1 MTLSTN
7 LTTLSALLEPD
18 ASPVLRVYKGWA
30 DCGFDAVGEPLPEVA
45 AAYAALGLTPNQS
58 LDKNRVL
65 VDRDLGQVITELVV
79 AALLT
84 RAKSRDPGAQT
95 YCVLMGGDLGW
106 PLPAQRGCVIEP
118 DPVRARILWRLH
130 PDTETRNASITAA
143 GLTAACFDIITGSV
157 PTDGTIGEDAL
168 APPEMRHTS
177 LRIYAPDYWLCRAVS
192 LLRPRGVLAL
202 VIPSAVLDRP
212 EPAVREWLA
221 HRTETIR
228 VWRLP
233 IEALGQSVDLVVL
246 RRK

>member
-1 MTLSTN
+1 VTLSTN
-7 LTTLSALLEPD
+7 LIALSALLEPD
-18 ASPVLRVYKGWA
+18 ASPILRAYKGWA
-30 DCGFDAVGEPLPEVA
+30 DCGFDAVSEPLPEVA
-45 AAYAALGLTPNQS
+45 AAYSALGLTPDQS
-58 LDKNRVL
+58 FDKNRVL
-65 VDRDLGQVITELVV
+65 VDSRIGETATKL
-79 AALLT
+79 ALLH
-84 RAKSRDPGAQT
+84 RHHEWLPH
-95 YCVLMGGDLGW
+95 CVLMGGDLGW

-118 DPVRARILWRLH
+118 DLVRARILWRLH

-143 GLTAACFDIITGSV
+143 GLTSACFDIITGSV
-157 PTDGTIGEDAL
+157 PTDGAIGEDAL

-233 IEALGQSVDLVVL
+233 VEALGQSVDLVVL